1 MLFVYVLGIPAAAV
15 LKLWLNRKSGAGLTR
30 AELAARD
37 GPLVTLTRKYS
48 PQYWWFEAV
57 CIGTRLCFCG
67 LAVFFFPEKPV
78 LRLALCLIAIS
89 FNIWFCERYRPV
101 STESMSTVMTGS
113 CTLLWLLVVA
123 AIVSTGKSSDMV
135 QLGCSCALTGLVAG
149 MALLLRHIKNSEPD
163 FAMVNAIENHEPF
176 DSGDFEAAVTE
187 RGAAHLAE
195 LASTVAA
202 KIAKKPTHKA
212 MKRRAG
218 RKS

>member
-67 LAVFFFPEKPV
+67 LAVFFFPGKPV

-89 FNIWFCERYRPV
+89 FNIWFCERCEPAFRDLDKRRRPR
-101 STESMSTVMTGS
+101 
-113 CTLLWLLVVA
+113 L
-123 AIVSTGKSSDMV
+123 KSARQRLDARRRPRAS
-135 QLGCSCALTGLVAG
+135 
-149 MALLLRHIKNSEPD
+149 
-163 FAMVNAIENHEPF
+163 
-176 DSGDFEAAVTE
+176 
-187 RGAAHLAE
+187 
-195 LASTVAA
+195 AST
-202 KIAKKPTHKA
+202 
-212 MKRRAG
+212 RAG
-218 RKS
+218 GHD